1 MVASVGSVLLVAFE
15 CTVAA
20 ATAPV
25 RNGLSGTY
33 FDNAMLLPRDE
44 AALEPCG
51 RVDRLSDLATMNASA
66 LPCGGAAVFSAR
78 WDGVF
83 APGFFEDGVSYD
95 LALSANVPVRLWV
108 RTWKLVDV
116 WTNGGQH
123 GSPSADVNLLE
134 SPWNFTASS
143 ALNYSIRLEMVSG
156 VESPSPA
163 PSPSP
168 LPAPP
173 SVQLLWRRH
182 GAQASFVPVPDI
194 AVLPNVRDSERERQT
209 LQRRLA
215 RGWGR

>member
-1 MVASVGSVLLVAFE
+1 MVASVGPVLLVAFE

-83 APGFFEDGVSYD
+83 APGFFEDGMSYD

-123 GSPSADVNLLE
+123 G
-134 SPWNFTASS
+134 TT
-143 ALNYSIRLEMVSG
+143 
-156 VESPSPA
+156 
-163 PSPSP
+163 
-168 LPAPP
+168 
-173 SVQLLWRRH
+173 
-182 GAQASFVPVPDI
+182 
-194 AVLPNVRDSERERQT
+194 RER
-209 LQRRLA
+209 LGRLLHDAVPILVVFEDALVDELVRLLRRVPPALCLHVHE
-215 RGWGR
+215 

>member
-83 APGFFEDGVSYD
+83 APGFLGKK
-95 LALSANVPVRLWV
+95 NHVPRQA
-108 RTWKLVDV
+108 RDKQKGIWKPKSDCFAQDIWAGWSLGLRD
-116 WTNGGQH
+116 
-123 GSPSADVNLLE
+123 
-134 SPWNFTASS
+134 ASS
-143 ALNYSIRLEMVSG
+143 S
-156 VESPSPA
+156 SPA
-163 PSPSP
+163 PSGREDS
-168 LPAPP
+168 
-173 SVQLLWRRH
+173 
-182 GAQASFVPVPDI
+182 ASTP
-194 AVLPNVRDSERERQT
+194 
-209 LQRRLA
+209 RL
-215 RGWGR
+215 